1 MEIAAFAAEVEAMNG
16 NDCVEPKISLRT
28 TPGGGRVSWQ
38 ICGCMADPQYVPGSA
53 RLDGEPV
60 ADRYDTTQ
68 AGGIAALAAVYEKV
82 FAGGQLLAFTQNSAA
97 PRFVNV
103 VAYGPA
109 MELPDGAT
117 CYPRL
122 TTDRVESPGDVE
134 NPLMVLCDES
144 YRPGTVG
151 SMAPFTL
158 SDQDPAALAGVWE
171 QAAAAGVPAEDV
183 QYIEFAA
190 IDGGPLAASV
200 MTTSFR
206 QFEIVIEE
214 P

>member
-183 QYIEFAA
+183 QYIEFAM
-190 IDGGPLAASV
+190 IDGGPLTASV
-200 MTTSFR
+200 MTTSYR
-206 QFEIVIEE
+206 QFEIPIEG